1 MNVMCVYVC
10 TQKSLVFIVHML
22 TSHVYIIDMKN
33 PLFVITVVVCLYISI
48 VVCVGLY
55 HDSKPITAYDKM
67 IARNDS
73 IRELAVYAY
82 KINTIHLKENVY
94 RMYKD
99 SLLRIGYMEAWA
111 TKKANV
117 ELGYEKPDEEYLS
130 IDQD

>member
-1 MNVMCVYVC
+1 
-10 TQKSLVFIVHML
+10 
-22 TSHVYIIDMKN
+22 MKN